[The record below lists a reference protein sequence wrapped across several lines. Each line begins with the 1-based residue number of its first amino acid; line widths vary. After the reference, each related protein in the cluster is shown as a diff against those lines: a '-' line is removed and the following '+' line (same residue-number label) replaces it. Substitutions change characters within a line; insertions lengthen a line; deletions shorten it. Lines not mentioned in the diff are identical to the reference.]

1 MHKRLE
7 EDNVKPA
14 TVNREAEFLKSLFT
28 KAVDWGFLHTNQ
40 LRGMK
45 LFKETNKRNV
55 KLTLEQVKAL
65 VDILPE
71 TISDI
76 VECAIY
82 TGFRKENLLSLRIEN
97 IEFDDSGTG
106 RVEIIVKGN
115 RKEVFPLGP
124 QCCKLLKRV
133 IDNRK
138 TGYVFT
144 NPKTG
149 TRFVSIHKSF
159 DIAVRKLDLTVDG
172 TKLRFHDLRHCFANF
187 LHDNG
192 VSLDSLRFLMGHK
205 NRDTTDRYTTVD
217 SMGMGKYLSLIP
229 DIRNDDDMK
238 PR

>member
-106 RVEIIVKGN
+106 KVVC
-115 RKEVFPLGP
+115 V
-124 QCCKLLKRV
+124 
-133 IDNRK
+133 
-138 TGYVFT
+138 
-144 NPKTG
+144 KTG
-149 TRFVSIHKSF
+149 TLTGHNDFVEFTVISGTITAVNDDIAEGNHKSVLKHTAKSKDDNYGGISINNVSVSI
-159 DIAVRKLDLTVDG
+159 T
-172 TKLRFHDLRHCFANF
+172 
-187 LHDNG
+187 
-192 VSLDSLRFLMGHK
+192 
-205 NRDTTDRYTTVD
+205 
-217 SMGMGKYLSLIP
+217 
-229 DIRNDDDMK
+229 DDDT
-238 PR
+238 